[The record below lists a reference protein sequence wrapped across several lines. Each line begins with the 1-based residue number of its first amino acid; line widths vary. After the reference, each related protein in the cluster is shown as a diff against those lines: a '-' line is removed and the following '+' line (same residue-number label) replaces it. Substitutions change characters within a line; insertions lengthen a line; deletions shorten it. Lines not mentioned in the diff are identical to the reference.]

1 MLLFVID
8 LRLIFDFVI
17 SFISSICDIGFV
29 NCFLFFVNFLENKL
43 NVIINGNSNIVGF
56 NVDMNRFI
64 WNNEV

>member
-8 LRLIFDFVI
+8 LRLVFDFVI

-29 NCFLFFVNFLENKL
+29 SCFLFFVNFLENKL